1 MNDIGLRSQARS
13 YSVRLCVSSIHFLCW
28 CFTLCAMFS
37 LKPCLEK
44 NYLAPGFKALRAARC
59 PLAPFQPE
67 VCQRFPSKTKVTWWT
82 RLPPKNPTS
91 GCIYSTAHA
100 QARNVNSNCIRHI
113 LTRRLRSSKWKALL
127 FETTLKKMKLL
138 DLYWLSVVW
147 VHFCTWEKKSILLL
161 RLGMKNLTTAHKKFP
176 DVQR

>member
-100 QARNVNSNCIRHI
+100 QARNVNSNCIRYI
-113 LTRRLRSSKWKALL
+113 LTRRLWSSKWKALL
-127 FETTLKKMKLL
+127 FETTLKKNETTGFILTFCSMGSLL
-138 DLYWLSVVW
+138 HLG
-147 VHFCTWEKKSILLL
+147 EKKYP
-161 RLGMKNLTTAHKKFP
+161 TPQTWYEKFNYSP
-176 DVQR
+176 